1 MKRNKLQEERQKKLS
16 ELSKDLM
23 EIKERLLRAKLEIL
37 TGKLKNTRS
46 LKNLRRE
53 KAQIETL
60 IAEKNDQGEKA

>member
-1 MKRNKLQEERQKKLS
+1 MKRNKLREARGKNLS
-16 ELSKDLM
+16 ELSEDLT
-23 EIKERLLRAKLEIL
+23 EVKEKLLKTKLEIL

-60 IAEKNDQGEKA
+60 LKEKTDQGEKA